1 MDNQILEELKGLT
14 KRTPG
19 FAGGPCDL
27 KLIAIDYLFKYDL
40 HSHFTFHID
49 QRLSREPD
57 ITVVVK
63 VTADKTTM
71 QVAGAEKEASSTGIG
86 DAQVFLSR
94 TYHRSGQSTARTVLV
109 SFFYSNMTKPA
120 NPPSPMA
127 GGEAAS
133 PSTGQKEAA
142 HESARPQ
149 VVHNDTP
156 PQGAGDGGEV
166 ASEDPGQKEDAH
178 ESVGAQGEQDE
189 TPPQGAGGSQAAC
202 EAIAQ
207 KGHQDEVKV

>member
-1 MDNQILEELKGLT
+1 LKGLT

-49 QRLSREPD
+49 QRQGREPD

-86 DAQVFLSR
+86 DAQVFLSK
-94 TYHRSGQSTARTVLV
+94 TYHRSGQSTARLIYTD
-109 SFFYSNMTKPA
+109 MTKPA
-120 NPPSPMA
+120 NPPSTRA
-127 GGEAAS
+127 GGEAAD
-133 PSTGQKEAA
+133 PSTGQEEAA

-149 VVHNDTP
+149 VVHEDTP
-156 PQGAGDGGEV
+156 PQGAGGGGEV
-166 ASEDPGQKEDAH
+166 AGEATGQKEGAQ
-178 ESVGAQGEQDE
+178 ESVGAQGEQE
-189 TPPQGAGGSQAAC
+189 EAPPQGAGGG
-202 EAIAQ
+202 EATSEAMVQ